1 MLRGPRWGWVPWKV
15 QYNCKILN
23 EDWMARIEDNFKTR
37 IEDEKVKLLAGE
49 VVEVEGVRFIEDG
62 VAHRGTI
69 AGE

>member
-23 EDWMARIEDNFKTR
+23 EDWMAR